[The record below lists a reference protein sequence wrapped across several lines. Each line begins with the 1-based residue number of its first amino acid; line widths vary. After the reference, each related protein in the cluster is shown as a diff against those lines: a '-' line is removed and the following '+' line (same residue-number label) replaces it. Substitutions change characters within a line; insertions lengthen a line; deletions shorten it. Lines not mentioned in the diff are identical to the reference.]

1 MRKRIDLYIGG
12 NLVDTDEQTYILL
25 NYAFEDFSNPTAV
38 LNSYTQQVTLP
49 GTQRNNALF
58 GELFRTDRRTS
69 TGAVMGSSF
78 DPLRK
83 TDFVIY
89 DEDGTPIQG
98 GYVRL
103 DGVERKGFVSQ
114 YKVTLYGSLGSFL
127 YGLTYDGNGDKR
139 TLASL
144 DYLLTDAPD
153 DELTFNITAA
163 NVSAAWADL
172 QSPAIPMWSVI
183 NFAPCYNGIPEG
195 EFSADKGIF
204 TPGTAGLPSS
214 SGSYDAANT
223 GGYALGNLPRNFDEW
238 EVKDLRSYLQ
248 RPVVSMEETMRAIAN
263 PVNNGGWTMD
273 YADVRADLA
282 GLWMTLPQLPS
293 LGTYKQTSGDLSA
306 TLTSSFVD
314 TWECG
319 SFAISGSV
327 PSGTTLNGRVRFRIA
342 TQVNDD
348 LADLRLDVDKE
359 TVSGLVSQWQS
370 GVIFV
375 QVGAYASGSLMAQS
389 KVRAYSRF
397 SDYYNQYGGAGTLA
411 QNMGF
416 YGRAFNLPGFYGPE
430 GFEASVHNISELGN
444 LGKIAGKEYRFYN
457 DCEIDIDAQD
467 VDEYRVFIAF
477 GTLNA
482 TEEGGRLT
490 SASGLI
496 RSYPTMIVWGHDSGD
511 ATLTMY
517 QRIYDGITPTVIN
530 YTTASSVRSGAI
542 ITKAMLLG
550 GTATPADYLVGLC
563 KMFGWQM
570 ICDAQRKVVTV
581 LPRNKFF
588 VNKTIDLTERVDT
601 TETVGLTPFAFTA
614 KWYEFKHPIYAGA
627 FAEEYKSAEARD
639 YGIQRV
645 NTGYEFDAATV
656 DLLNGTAF
664 RSAVPVLEKSPCY
677 YSFVVGANKYP
688 SPFRYAGNSYTLQ
701 NASGETKDIDITA
714 LNDTIIAAGAPVNE
728 YGHDGYDS
736 EWAWKVQLH
745 KADGKPTEDGSGVL
759 LKYVSDI
766 NYPYWKVS
774 DDVAAMTKLNGGA
787 CWDLDLGD
795 GAGITIPLF
804 GRYTTDGQWTV
815 QESLD
820 FGLPAQLDIP
830 YINYDAATTL
840 YARKWRAYLTDRY
853 NRDTKVMRCKVRL
866 DGMKVGPELLRQFYW
881 WRGSIW
887 VLNKITN
894 HSLTGFA
901 TTECEFVQVQDKD
914 NYLNGQM

>member
-58 GELFRTDRRTS
+58 GELFRTDRS
-69 TGAVMGSSF
+69 VAAGVSMGSSF

-83 TDFVIY
+83 TEFSIF
-89 DEDGTPIQG
+89 DEDGTVLQA
-98 GYVRL
+98 GYIKL

-144 DYLLTDAPD
+144 DFLATGASES
-153 DELTFNITAA
+153 ELSFPITAA
-163 NVSAAWADL
+163 NVQAAWADL
-172 QSPAIPMWSVI
+172 LNPSIPKWSVI

-223 GGYALGNLPRNFDEW
+223 SGYALGNLPRTFDEW

-248 RPVVSMEETMRAIAN
+248 RPVVSMDAVMQAMARAE
-263 PVNNGGWTMD
+263 NNGGWTLD
-273 YADVRADLA
+273 YNDVQGDLSD
-282 GLWMTLPQLPS
+282 LWMTLPLLPS
-293 LGTYKQTSGDLSA
+293 LGTYKQGTGSLTTTMSSTFVSGPNA
-306 TLTSSFVD
+306 
-314 TWECG
+314 G
-319 SFAISGSV
+319 SFAVNGSV
-327 PSGTTLNGRVRFRIA
+327 PSGTKQAAHLRFKVGWW
-342 TQVNDD
+342 VNDD
-348 LADLRLDVDKE
+348 MPSVPTASMDCQISA
-359 TVSGLVSQWQS
+359 TSWYS
-370 GVIFV
+370 GVVYI
-375 QVGAYASGSLMAQS
+375 QVAAYNSGTFLAKS
-389 KVRAYSRF
+389 KIRVYSRLAP
-397 SDYYNQYGGAGTLA
+397 YYTPMGLA
-411 QNMGF
+411 QYLGVPNVF
-416 YGRAFNLPGFYGPE
+416 RLPGFAWDEDNFEPTIHDMSEFG
-430 GFEASVHNISELGN
+430 GFDRDSANTYISANHIQMDL
-444 LGKIAGKEYRFYN
+444 
-457 DCEIDIDAQD
+457 DVQDA
-467 VDEYRVFIAF
+467 DEYRVYILS
-477 GTLNA
+477 GTGISV
-482 TEEGGRLT
+482 EENGRLVSFT
-490 SASGLI
+490 QNIMANTVTGYLYDPNDYNTYSPITLVALDDDQSAI
-496 RSYPTMIVWGHDSGD
+496 D
-511 ATLTMY
+511 
-517 QRIYDGITPTVIN
+517 
-530 YTTASSVRSGAI
+530 YTTPSSVRSGAI

-563 KMFGWQM
+563 KMFGWQL
-570 ICDAQRKVVTV
+570 ICDAQRKEVKVVR
-581 LPRNKFF
+581 RNDFF

-601 TETVGLTPFAFTA
+601 TETVSLTPFAFTA
-614 KWYEFKHPIYAGA
+614 KWYEFKHPIYMGA

-664 RSAVPVLEKSPCY
+664 RSAVPVLEKSPCF

-714 LNDTIIAAGAPVNE
+714 LDDTIIAAGAPVNE

-745 KADGKPTEDGSGVL
+745 KADGKPTEDGSGIL

-766 NYPYWKVS
+766 NYPYYKVS

-787 CWDLDLGD
+787 CWDLDLGS

-820 FGLPAQLDIP
+820 FGLPAQADIP

-840 YARKWRAYLTDRY
+840 YARKWRKYLVDRY
-853 NRDTKVMRCKVRL
+853 DRNTKVMRCKVRL